1 MFYMQG
7 LLCSKLEMQFKL
19 KMVDKLY
26 NNADSFSMAFDE
38 EWEKIKCEDKSKKIK
53 KVIELLREH
62 PFVISNPEMAEKI
75 ANFRINLL
83 GKF

>member
-1 MFYMQG
+1 MI
-7 LLCSKLEMQFKL
+7 
-19 KMVDKLY
+19 DKIY

-38 EWEKIKCEDKSKKIK
+38 ECEKIKCDDKSKKIK
-53 KVIELLREH
+53 KVIELLSEH
-62 PFVISNPEMAEKI
+62 PFVKSNPEMAEKI

>member
-1 MFYMQG
+1 
-7 LLCSKLEMQFKL
+7 MQFKL

-38 EWEKIKCEDKSKKIK
+38 EWEKIKCEDKNKKIK

>member
-1 MFYMQG
+1 MI
-7 LLCSKLEMQFKL
+7 
-19 KMVDKLY
+19 DKLY

-38 EWEKIKCEDKSKKIK
+38 EWEKIKCEDKAKKIK

-62 PFVISNPEMAEKI
+62 PFVISNPEMAVKI

-83 GKF
+83 RKF

>member
-1 MFYMQG
+1 ME
-7 LLCSKLEMQFKL
+7 CKI
-19 KMVDKLY
+19 KMIDKLY

-38 EWEKIKCEDKSKKIK
+38 EWEKIKCDDKRKKIE
-53 KVIELLREH
+53 KVIEALNEH
-62 PFVISNPEMAEKI
+62 PFVISNPEMALKI

>member
-1 MFYMQG
+1 MI
-7 LLCSKLEMQFKL
+7 
-19 KMVDKLY
+19 DKLY
-26 NNADSFSMAFDE
+26 NNPDSFSMAFDE
-38 EWEKIKCEDKSKKIK
+38 EWEKIICEDKSLKIK
-53 KVIELLREH
+53 KVIELLSEH

>member
-1 MFYMQG
+1 MI
-7 LLCSKLEMQFKL
+7 
-19 KMVDKLY
+19 DKLY

-38 EWEKIKCEDKSKKIK
+38 EWEKIKCDDKSKKIK
-53 KVIELLREH
+53 QVIELLSEH

>member
-1 MFYMQG
+1 MI
-7 LLCSKLEMQFKL
+7 
-19 KMVDKLY
+19 DKFY

-38 EWEKIKCEDKSKKIK
+38 EWEKIKCEDKNKRIK
-53 KVIELLREH
+53 KVIELLSEH

>member
-1 MFYMQG
+1 
-7 LLCSKLEMQFKL
+7 MQFKL

-75 ANFRINLL
+75 AKFRINLL

>member
-1 MFYMQG
+1 
-7 LLCSKLEMQFKL
+7 MQFKL

-38 EWEKIKCEDKSKKIK
+38 EWEKIKCEDKAKKIK
-53 KVIELLREH
+53 KVIEVLSEH

>member
-1 MFYMQG
+1 ME
-7 LLCSKLEMQFKL
+7 CKL
-19 KMVDKLY
+19 KMIDKLY

-53 KVIELLREH
+53 KVIELLSEH

>member
-1 MFYMQG
+1 
-7 LLCSKLEMQFKL
+7 MQFKL

-38 EWEKIKCEDKSKKIK
+38 EWEKIKCEDKQKKIK
-53 KVIELLREH
+53 KVIELLSDH

>member
-1 MFYMQG
+1 ME
-7 LLCSKLEMQFKL
+7 CKL
-19 KMVDKLY
+19 KMIDKLY

-38 EWEKIKCEDKSKKIK
+38 EWEKIKCEDKSKKII
-53 KVIELLREH
+53 KVIEVLSEH
-62 PFVISNPEMAEKI
+62 PFVLSNPEMAVKI

>member
-1 MFYMQG
+1 
-7 LLCSKLEMQFKL
+7 MQFKL

-62 PFVISNPEMAEKI
+62 PFVISNPELAEKI

>member
-1 MFYMQG
+1 
-7 LLCSKLEMQFKL
+7 
-19 KMVDKLY
+19 MVDKTY

-38 EWEKIKCEDKSKKIK
+38 EWEKIKCDDKSKKIK
-53 KVIELLREH
+53 KVIKVLNDH
-62 PFVISNPEMAEKI
+62 PFVLSNPEIAEKI

>member
-1 MFYMQG
+1 MI
-7 LLCSKLEMQFKL
+7 
-19 KMVDKLY
+19 DKLY

-38 EWEKIKCEDKSKKIK
+38 EWEKIKCEDKNKKIK
-53 KVIELLREH
+53 KIIEVLNDH
-62 PFVISNPEMAEKI
+62 PFVVSNPEMAVKI

>member
-1 MFYMQG
+1 
-7 LLCSKLEMQFKL
+7 MQFKL

-53 KVIELLREH
+53 KVIELLSEH
-62 PFVISNPEMAEKI
+62 PFVISNPELAEKI
-75 ANFRINLL
+75 ANFRISLL
-83 GKF
+83 GKS

>member
-1 MFYMQG
+1 MI
-7 LLCSKLEMQFKL
+7 
-19 KMVDKLY
+19 DKVY

-38 EWEKIKCEDKSKKIK
+38 EWEKIKCADKSKKIK
-53 KVIELLREH
+53 KVLKVLSEH
-62 PFVISNPEMAEKI
+62 PFVISNPEMSEKI

>member
-1 MFYMQG
+1 M
-7 LLCSKLEMQFKL
+7 K
-19 KMVDKLY
+19 DKVY

-38 EWEKIKCEDKSKKIK
+38 EWEKIECNDKRKKIK
-53 KVIELLREH
+53 KVLEVLNEH
-62 PFVISNPEMAEKI
+62 PFVINNPEMAVNI

>member
-1 MFYMQG
+1 
-7 LLCSKLEMQFKL
+7 MQFKL

-38 EWEKIKCEDKSKKIK
+38 EWEKIKCEDKNKKIK
-53 KVIELLREH
+53 KVIELLSDH

>member
-1 MFYMQG
+1 
-7 LLCSKLEMQFKL
+7 MQFKL

-38 EWEKIKCEDKSKKIK
+38 AWEKIKCEDKSKKIK

-75 ANFRINLL
+75 ANFRIDLL
-83 GKF
+83 GKS

>member
-1 MFYMQG
+1 
-7 LLCSKLEMQFKL
+7 MQFKL
-19 KMVDKLY
+19 KMIDKLY

-38 EWEKIKCEDKSKKIK
+38 EWEKIRCEDKSKKIK
-53 KVIELLREH
+53 KVIELLSEH

>member
-1 MFYMQG
+1 MEY
-7 LLCSKLEMQFKL
+7 KL
-19 KMVDKLY
+19 KMIDKTY

-38 EWEKIKCEDKSKKIK
+38 EWENIKCEDKSKKIK
-53 KVIELLREH
+53 KVIEVLSEH
-62 PFVISNPEMAEKI
+62 PFVISNPEMAVRI

>member
-1 MFYMQG
+1 MI
-7 LLCSKLEMQFKL
+7 
-19 KMVDKLY
+19 DKLY

-38 EWEKIKCEDKSKKIK
+38 EWDKIKCDDKSKKIK
-53 KVIELLREH
+53 KVINVLNEH
-62 PFVISNPEMAEKI
+62 PFVISNPELAVKI

>member
-1 MFYMQG
+1 
-7 LLCSKLEMQFKL
+7 MQFKL

-53 KVIELLREH
+53 KVIELLSDH

>member
-1 MFYMQG
+1 MI
-7 LLCSKLEMQFKL
+7 
-19 KMVDKLY
+19 DKLY

-38 EWEKIKCEDKSKKIK
+38 EWGKIKCEDKNEKIK
-53 KVIELLREH
+53 KVLELLSDH
-62 PFVISNPEMAEKI
+62 PFVISNPEMVEKI

>member
-1 MFYMQG
+1 MM
-7 LLCSKLEMQFKL
+7 
-19 KMVDKLY
+19 DKLY

-38 EWEKIKCEDKSKKIK
+38 EWEKIKCDDKSKKIK
-53 KVIELLREH
+53 KVINVLNEH
-62 PFVISNPEMAEKI
+62 PFVISNPELAVKI